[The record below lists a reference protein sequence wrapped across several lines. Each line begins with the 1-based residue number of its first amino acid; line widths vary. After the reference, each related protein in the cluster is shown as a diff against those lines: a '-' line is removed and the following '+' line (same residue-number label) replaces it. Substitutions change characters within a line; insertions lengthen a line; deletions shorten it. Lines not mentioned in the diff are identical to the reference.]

1 MSRLSPVAR
10 EQLDAP
16 GRTSY
21 DRLLDGL
28 NARPGY
34 PPQTQIGGLYGLL
47 MHSPELAARVSA
59 VGDEI
64 LGAGGIEFLDK
75 EVICLSVAREVNC
88 QLEWTVHEPM
98 SRRAGVREEAIQGI
112 KHRRLGELT
121 TRERLLVDF
130 ASGVIRDDLADETW
144 GEVHRLMGDAG
155 IVNLTLLVTF
165 TALICHCMD
174 AFSMDLPAGAAP
186 LLPIER

>member
-1 MSRLSPVAR
+1 MARLPLVSRD
-10 EQLDAP
+10 QLDAAE
-16 GRTSY
+16 RVSY
-21 DRLLDGL
+21 DHLLAGF

-34 PPQTQIGGLYGLL
+34 PQQSQVGGLYGLL

-64 LGAGGIEFLDK
+64 LGAGGIDFVDK
-75 EVICLSVAREVNC
+75 EVTCLSVAREANC

-98 SRRAGVREEAIQGI
+98 SRRAGVREVVIQGI
-112 KHRRLGELT
+112 KNRQLDGFT
-121 TRERLLVDF
+121 TRERLFVDF
-130 ASGVIRDDLADETW
+130 SWGVLRDDVPDQTW
-144 GEVHRLMGDAG
+144 SEMHQLQGERGM
-155 IVNLTLLVTF
+155 VNLTLLVTF

-174 AFSMDLPAGAAP
+174 AFSMELPVGSEP